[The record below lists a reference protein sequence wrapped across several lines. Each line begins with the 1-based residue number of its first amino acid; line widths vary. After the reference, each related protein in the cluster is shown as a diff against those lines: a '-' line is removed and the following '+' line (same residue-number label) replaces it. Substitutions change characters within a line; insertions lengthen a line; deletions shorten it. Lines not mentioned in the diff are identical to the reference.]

1 MANVDNRD
9 LPISTASDEA
19 AERYRAGVSLL
30 LGIWPTAAEPLD
42 AAIAAD
48 PDFALAHAA
57 RARLHTLRT
66 EPDQARVRIAEAERL
81 VAHNGT
87 ERERSHVEVL
97 AHSMNNRP
105 EQALAQT
112 LVHAD
117 RWPRDAMIL
126 ALPLGAFGL
135 FAFSGM
141 ADHDQARVDLCE
153 RHAHQYDADDWWF
166 LTYYGWALVENGEI
180 ARGRPML
187 ERAFSLHAQNANVVH
202 ALVHAHFEAGEGDD
216 AAKLIAGWLP
226 GYDRSG
232 ILHGHMAWHGALLA
246 LERGDAEAALA
257 IYADQ
262 VHPAVS
268 KGVPLNIVSDAA
280 SLLWRF
286 EAYGYQ
292 VPDGLW
298 KQISDYADQA
308 FPKAGNAFADAHM
321 LMIAAATGNTA
332 ALKRRVAALDAM
344 VAEGSLGA
352 GAVVPAIGR
361 AALAFAN
368 GHSAE
373 CVRQLEPLAAEVARI
388 GGSGAQREVI
398 EDTLLVALMRSGE
411 TEKARALLDRR
422 LHRRPSPRD
431 TLWRDQLAGWAAA
444 RDKLIRTSANT
455 RRAV

>member
-1 MANVDNRD
+1 MANFDNRD
-9 LPISTASDEA
+9 LPISTASDAA
-19 AERYRAGVSLL
+19 AEHYRAGVSLL
-30 LGIWPTAAEPLD
+30 LGIWPSAAEPLD

-57 RARLHTLRT
+57 RARLHALRA
-66 EPDQARVRIAEAERL
+66 EPAEARVRIAEAERL
-81 VAHNGT
+81 VARNGT

-97 AHSMNNRP
+97 VHSVNNRP
-105 EQALAQT
+105 KQALAQT
-112 LVHAD
+112 LAHAD

-153 RHAHQYDADDWWF
+153 RHARQYGAGDWWF
-166 LTYYGWALVENGEI
+166 LTYHGWSLAENGSV
-180 ARGRPML
+180 ARGRAML
-187 ERAFSLHAQNANVVH
+187 EHAFALNAKNANVVH

-246 LERGDAEAALA
+246 LERGDADAALA

-262 VHPAVS
+262 VQPAVS

-280 SLLWRF
+280 SLLWRLG
-286 EAYGYQ
+286 AYGYE
-292 VPDGLW
+292 VPNGLW
-298 KQISDYADQA
+298 QQVSDYADQA

-321 LMIAAATGNTA
+321 LMIAAAIGNGA
-332 ALKRRVAALDAM
+332 ALNQRVAELDAM
-344 VAEGSLGA
+344 VAAGLLGA

-361 AALAFAN
+361 AALAFAKGN
-368 GHSAE
+368 LAE
-373 CVRQLEPLAAEVARI
+373 CVRLLEPLAAEVVRI

-431 TLWRDQLAGWAAA
+431 ARWRDQLIGRVAA
-444 RDKLIRTSANT
+444 
-455 RRAV
+455 

>member
-1 MANVDNRD
+1 MANFDNRD
-9 LPISTASDEA
+9 LPISTASDTA
-19 AERYRAGVSLL
+19 AEHYRAGVSLL

-42 AAIAAD
+42 AAIVAD

-57 RARLHTLRT
+57 RARLHALRA
-66 EPDQARVRIAEAERL
+66 EPGTARVRIAEAQRL
-81 VAHNGT
+81 VARNGT

-97 AHSMNNRP
+97 AHSINNRV
-105 EQALAQT
+105 EQALTQT
-112 LVHAD
+112 LAHAD

-153 RHAHQYDADDWWF
+153 RHARQYDANDWWF
-166 LTYYGWALVENGEI
+166 LTYYGWALVENGAV
-180 ARGRPML
+180 ARGRAIL
-187 ERAFSLHAQNANVVH
+187 DHAFELHEKNANVVH

-226 GYDRSG
+226 GYHRSG

-246 LERGDAEAALA
+246 LERGDAETALA

-262 VHPAVS
+262 VQPAVS
-268 KGVPLNIVSDAA
+268 KGVPLNVVSDAA
-280 SLLWRF
+280 SLLWRLR
-286 EAYGYQ
+286 AYGYE

-298 KQISDYADQA
+298 QPISDYADQA

-321 LMIAAATGNTA
+321 LMIAAATRNSA
-332 ALKRRVAALDAM
+332 ALKQRVAELDTM
-344 VAEGSLGA
+344 VAAGSLGA

-368 GHSAE
+368 GNPAE
-373 CVRQLEPLAAEVARI
+373 CVRQLEPLAREVARI

-411 TEKARALLDRR
+411 TEKARALLDAR

-431 TLWRDQLAGWAAA
+431 TRWHNQLMGWAAA
-444 RDKLIRTSANT
+444 CDKLSRTSAKP
-455 RRAV
+455 RPHL